1 MSLNVHS
8 TILDKLLHLSNENN
22 IPNIVFHGPC
32 GSGKRTLVKQFIT
45 NIYGN
50 CKDTIQTYVLYANCS
65 HGKGIKFIRE
75 DLKFFAK
82 THVNLNSKHNFK
94 TIVLSNAESL
104 TIDAQSALRRCIE
117 QFSHNTRFFVIVNDT
132 SKLLKPILSRFCE
145 IYVPLPVI
153 NHTRINLHTHH
164 TNICF
169 GENKEKKR
177 ILAWIKK
184 NIVKVDKSNYHSLLD
199 FTDKLYEKG
208 FSGRDLMDFI
218 QDSNLNLTSI
228 QKSSMLV
235 TFHKVKKDFRNEKLF
250 ILFILNFML
259 IRLDDVLENV
269 SFM

>member
-1 MSLNVHS
+1 MLVNVHAD
-8 TILDKLLHLSNENN
+8 IMDKLLFFKRENN
-22 IPNIVFHGPC
+22 IPNIVFHGPY

-45 NIYGN
+45 KIYGN
-50 CKDTIQTYVLYANCS
+50 CKDTIRMYVLYANCS

-82 THVNLNSKHNFK
+82 THINLNSKHNFK

-145 IYVPLPVI
+145 IYVPLPAI
-153 NHTRINLHTHH
+153 NHRPMNLHTHH
-164 TNICF
+164 VNICF
-169 GENKEKKR
+169 GENNEKKR
-177 ILAWIKK
+177 TLTWIKK
-184 NIVKVDKSNYHSLLD
+184 NIVKVDKTNYHSLLE

-208 FSGRDLMDFI
+208 FSGLDLMEYI
-218 QDSNLNLTSI
+218 KESTLNLTSL
-228 QKSSMLV
+228 QKTTMLV

-259 IRLDDVLENV
+259 IRLDSVLENV